1 MNIYTF
7 ITIITAVITLT
18 HQTHLRNNA
27 QSVDIEL
34 IRDRTSLIMNIGLGT
49 PTQYFRTM
57 LDISSNHLWVGNTTL
72 TKSLPRVFY
81 TEQSSSFEHHQSSTH
96 IFTVNQEGE
105 EVSDYITLG
114 DNPVVSSDKK
124 FNFVLLNKLNTY
136 SRNEAVLG
144 LAREYPGKIKFGKG
158 TAIEGNPRFSLLQ
171 YLYTTQA
178 ISQKQFSL
186 KFFNNDKAVLTLG
199 QSKDSLNGL
208 PKCTPNQRVKN
219 SYMFHKWNCAYNG
232 VYFDNGTSIFE
243 FNADE
248 LQTAIFETVID
259 YVQLPRKQGKA
270 VLTKIN
276 EVLNNE
282 CNIFTDSNKGT
293 GLECSSN
300 VDVDKAPTLI
310 VKLNGFDFKLPGK
323 ELFESSAISGKEGHV
338 GYVCKIFG
346 SKFNKESIRIGYAF
360 MKYYE
365 LHFNMDEGSVSF
377 GEFNDVF
384 ERTVVDIRGGSHY
397 GMNDGVSFWKAL
409 CYVLIGVLVTFVCV
423 VLYKKR
429 GMRKK
434 FGLRII
440 KKEKKGVNDNKA
452 QASEKFIEPIGK
464 PMLDK

>member
-1 MNIYTF
+1 MNTF
-7 ITIITAVITLT
+7 SFYIFIIIAACASY
-18 HQTHLRNNA
+18 QTHLRNNA
-27 QSVDIEL
+27 QTVDIEL

-49 PTQYFRTM
+49 PSQYFRTM

-81 TEQSSSFEHHQSSTH
+81 TDQSSSFEHHQATTH
-96 IFTVNQEGE
+96 IFTANQEGE
-105 EVSDYITLG
+105 EVSDYISLG
-114 DNPVVSSDKK
+114 DSPVVSNDKK

-178 ISQKQFSL
+178 ISQRQFSL
-186 KFFNNDKAVLTLG
+186 KFFNNDKALLTLG
-199 QSKDSLNGL
+199 QSKDNISGL
-208 PKCTPNQRVKN
+208 PKCKPNQRVKN
-219 SYMFHKWNCAYNG
+219 SYMFHKWNCPYNG
-232 VYFDNGTSIFE
+232 VYLDNGTPIIE

-248 LQTAIFETVID
+248 QQTVIFETVID
-259 YVQLPRKQGKA
+259 YVQLPRKQGRA
-270 VLTKIN
+270 VLNKIN
-276 EVLNNE
+276 EALDNA
-282 CNIFTDSNKGT
+282 CSLFTDSNKGT
-293 GLECSSN
+293 GLECASDVN
-300 VDVDKAPTLI
+300 VDKAPSLI
-310 VKLNGFDFKLPGK
+310 VKISGFDFRLPSK
-323 ELFESSAISGKEGHV
+323 ELFESSVTSGREGHV
-338 GYVCKIFG
+338 GFVCKIFG
-346 SKFNKESIRIGYAF
+346 SKFNKDSLRIGYAF
-360 MKYYE
+360 MKYYQ
-365 LHFNMDEGSVSF
+365 LHFNMDEESVSF

-397 GMNDGVSFWKAL
+397 GMKDKGVSFWKAL
-409 CYVLIGVLVTFVCV
+409 CYVLIGVLVAFVCV

-429 GMRKK
+429 GMKKK

-440 KKEKKGVNDNKA
+440 KKEKKGMNDKA